1 MTWMRK
7 RRLYGSCAEDEPI
20 KEQALFVFD
29 RDGEVNSR
37 EDCSGRG
44 PDEL

>member
-1 MTWMRK
+1 VNCVEKSKTV
-7 RRLYGSCAEDEPI
+7 GSCAEAEPI
-20 KEQALFVFD
+20 KEEALFVFD

-44 PDEL
+44 SDEL